1 MAKRRII
8 PVIFDADNFRFG
20 KIPHKV
26 GKTLLLAL
34 AYLLLTFTLAVLVY
48 LAFSLVFRTDTER
61 RLRQEIRMYE
71 RLYPG
76 LEEREQL
83 LGDAIANLQYK
94 DNEIYGLVFHS
105 SGAPMLDPMEE
116 SSPFVGVDSIPELRL
131 NDYTRNKA
139 DSLLQ
144 RSEVVEATFRR
155 IFRALSDSST
165 VLPPMILP
173 IENITYPQVGAST
186 GRKMNPFYKAYVYHE
201 GLDLIVARGTPVL
214 AAADGTVVSASSNKS
229 TGNTVRISHSGGYET
244 VYAHLESMNVRAGQR
259 VRAGAR
265 VGAVGMS
272 GQAFAPHLHYEVRK
286 DGSGMDP
293 VGFFFASVSPAEYV
307 NMLYMSTNTLQSM
320 D

>member
-1 MAKRRII
+1 MAKRRI

-20 KIPHKV
+20 KVPREV
-26 GKTLLLAL
+26 GKTLLLVL
-34 AYLLLTFTLAVLVY
+34 GYMLLTFTLAVLVY

-71 RLYPG
+71 RLYPD

-116 SSPFVGVDSIPELRL
+116 DGSFVDVNAISEQDLLG
-131 NDYTRNKA
+131 YARNKA

-144 RSEVVEATFRR
+144 RGRAVDATFER
-155 IFRALSDSST
+155 IFRALSDSAT

-173 IENITYPQVGAST
+173 IKDITYPQVGAST

-214 AAADGTVVSASSNKS
+214 ASADGTVVSASSSKS

-259 VRAGAR
+259 VRAGDR
-265 VGAVGMS
+265 IGAVGMS

-286 DGSGMDP
+286 DGAGMDP
-293 VGFFFASVSPAEYV
+293 VGFFFASLSPTEYV
-307 NMLYMSTNTLQSM
+307 NMLYMSANTLQSM

>member
-1 MAKRRII
+1 MDKRRI
-8 PVIFDADNFRFG
+8 PVIFDAENFRFG
-20 KIPHKV
+20 KVPRKV
-26 GKTLLLAL
+26 GKTLLLVL
-34 AYLLLTFTLAVLVY
+34 AYMLVTFTLAVLVY
-48 LAFSLVFRTDTER
+48 LVFSLFFRTDTER

-71 RLYPG
+71 RLYPE
-76 LEEREQL
+76 LEERGQL

-116 SSPFVGVDSIPELRL
+116 DGSFVDVNAISEQDLLG
-131 NDYTRNKA
+131 YARNKA

-144 RSEVVEATFRR
+144 RGRAVDATFER
-155 IFRALSDSST
+155 IFRALSDSAM

-173 IENITYPQVGAST
+173 IKDITYPQVGAST

-214 AAADGTVVSASSNKS
+214 ASADGTVVSASSSKS
-229 TGNTVRISHSGGYET
+229 TGNTVRISHAGGYET

-259 VRAGAR
+259 VRAGDR
-265 VGAVGMS
+265 IGAVGMS

-286 DGSGMDP
+286 DGAGMDP
-293 VGFFFASVSPAEYV
+293 VGFFFASLSPTEYV
-307 NMLYMSTNTLQSM
+307 NMLYMSANTLQSM